1 MSTTRPAQPRRQS
14 VVGPAGR
21 RCASSERA
29 SRTGL
34 CAGYAEHSRRYA
46 RLQASTFALGATY
59 RPSTSTKR
67 AWEPQ
72 RRRRHRA
79 RMRQRVLRGS
89 GFFGRTKKKMQMDG
103 RERDGSTGRP
113 PRQQTRRAAAGPQG
127 AAQCSWA
134 AGLLMHS
141 PRQIAGAGAIAL
153 CDRGVVWERAPL
165 LAVRLPRGQL
175 RRPASGRTKAPVA
188 PRGPCP
194 PHTLFSPGTSDA
206 RGRSWWERNAM
217 RVDGGLRSHETGVGS
232 NRPSRWTRVM
242 A

>member
-1 MSTTRPAQPRRQS
+1 MGATAPAAASCSYAATGTKGLRLFRPNEKKNAN
-14 VVGPAGR
+14 G
-21 RCASSERA
+21 
-29 SRTGL
+29 RTG
-34 CAGYAEHSRRYA
+34 ARRLNLTA
-46 RLQASTFALGATY
+46 
-59 RPSTSTKR
+59 PSPTR
-67 AWEPQ
+67 A
-72 RRRRHRA
+72 
-79 RMRQRVLRGS
+79 
-89 GFFGRTKKKMQMDG
+89 
-103 RERDGSTGRP
+103 
-113 PRQQTRRAAAGPQG
+113 AAAGPQG

-134 AGLLMHS
+134 AGLLTHS